1 MALADTL
8 AAWLPAQRWYPGT
21 TPPRDLAI
29 TSDITLVSG
38 DPELRHLIVT
48 VTDARHGGQAR
59 YQVLAGIG
67 SRLPGT
73 LAGQAPVIGPAGCGR
88 VAYDALY
95 DRMFTAILLR
105 GIAGQR
111 STGPLRFAA
120 FPGASIAADCHG
132 SVLSAEQTNTSVV
145 FGRSAILK
153 VLRRVVPGPSPDLEV
168 TRALAQRGSP
178 HVAEPLGW
186 IEMAGQPGP
195 EGTAGGSEPT
205 VLAVL
210 SRYLRSDGDGW
221 SLALRSL
228 DEAARAAHGPGAAG
242 GGFAAE
248 ARRLGAATA
257 RVHADLAAVFG
268 TRQMTAAQVAEL
280 ARQMSARLDAALRE
294 VAGLA
299 AHSDRIRARF
309 RALAD
314 LGQPLPVQRVHGDYH
329 LGQVLHAPA
338 REAGPG
344 RNGEGTW
351 VLLDFEG
358 EPGVPLEQRRAPAP
372 ALRDVAG
379 MLRSF
384 DYAAQHA
391 LRHRPGGGPDD
402 PALSAPALAW
412 ARGAREAFCSGYVDA
427 GGLDPAAHPAVLRAL
442 ILDKAV
448 YEAVY
453 EARHRPSWLPIPMEA
468 IAAA

>member
-1 MALADTL
+1 VALADTL
-8 AAWLPAQRWYPGT
+8 AEWLPGQRWYPGT
-21 TPPRDLAI
+21 APPRDLAI
-29 TSDITLVSG
+29 TSDITVVSG

-48 VTDARHGGQAR
+48 VTDAGIGGQAR

-95 DRMFTAILLR
+95 DRMFTAILLS

-111 STGPLRFAA
+111 SIGPLRFATC
-120 FPGASIAADCHG
+120 PGASIAAARDG
-132 SVLSAEQTNTSVV
+132 TVLNSEQTNTSVV

-153 VLRRVVPGPSPDLEV
+153 VLRRVTPGPSPDLEI
-168 TRALAQRGSP
+168 TRALAQRGCP

-186 IEMAGQPGP
+186 IELAGDPGP
-195 EGTAGGSEPT
+195 GGPAGEPT

-210 SRYLRSDGDGW
+210 SRYLCSDGDGW
-221 SLALRSL
+221 SLALSSL
-228 DEAARAAHGPGAAG
+228 AARTRGEQGPGAAG
-242 GGFAAE
+242 GDFAAE
-248 ARRLGAATA
+248 ARLLGAATA
-257 RVHADLAAVFG
+257 RVHAHLAAAFG
-268 TRQMTAAQVAEL
+268 TGQMSADQVAEL
-280 ARQMSARLDAALRE
+280 ARQMSGRLDLAERE
-294 VAGLA
+294 LPALA
-299 AHSDRIRARF
+299 AHGERIRARF

-314 LGQPLPVQRVHGDYH
+314 LGRPLPVQRVHGDYH
-329 LGQVLHAPA
+329 LGQVL
-338 REAGPG
+338 RTPG
-344 RNGEGTW
+344 RHARPGSRRETTW

-358 EPGVPLEQRRAPAP
+358 EPSVPLEQRRAPAP

-391 LRHRPGGGPDD
+391 LRHQPGGGPGE
-402 PALSAPALAW
+402 PALSAAALAW
-412 ARGAREAFCSGYVDA
+412 ARSAGEAFCSGYAAA
-427 GGLDPAAHPAVLRAL
+427 GGLDPAAHVTALRAL
-442 ILDKAV
+442 VLDKAV

-453 EARHRPSWLPIPMEA
+453 EARHRPSWLPIPMQA